1 MTHKALLIFWNSGVS
16 RYAKDRFFLVVLI
29 ACFLTVT
36 QAQETVTDIDGNIYP
51 TIIIGEQQWMGENL
65 RVTRYIN
72 GDSILSNQDDMVW
85 QQSAEG
91 LWAWYNND
99 ETNDVFY
106 GKLYNWHVVADPRN
120 VCPEG
125 WRVPTNSDWLQL
137 TDSIDATAWGNNNQL
152 GNRLKSR
159 RQEGSPLNAPWD
171 TEEHPRWDSHPKRF
185 GTDDYGFSAL
195 PAGGKDPFEGF
206 LNKGSHAYFWSSTSN
221 GPTHAWMRTF
231 IFSHK
236 GVSQSAYQKNR
247 GLSVR
252 CILGEPMVEY
262 SNSMTITNTN
272 GQPAETLAFEVALE
286 NEQEITG
293 FQLDFLLP
301 DGFQYVSNSFQLT
314 ERGQGHSVSAEVL
327 PGNKLRL
334 IAESASD
341 QSFSG
346 NSGDLFSFFL
356 NSPASEGDWV
366 LQSEEILVTNNLGQP
381 LVLDPL
387 QASVTITQGDKEFWL
402 AVPKVTQGHS
412 WSGRRFF
419 IRLTNSGFPS
429 NVKISMPANDSFE
442 PVVFQMQPNEAR
454 TVDITNDIESF
465 WVENPNMIYNNGVL
479 IESGSPTAA
488 YFEVGTHNNPD
499 IYTLKGKNALGR
511 DFFVPFQT
519 AYDNF
524 NGYTPSPYSAIY
536 IVATENNTLVTIT
549 PSRAAFPG
557 RLPQSPF
564 NVVLNKGQ
572 TFAVAPDDF
581 STAGQLAENRLGGTR
596 VQSSKPIAIMTSDDS
611 IGPSCRDLVGDQL
624 VPVTS
629 IGSEYIT
636 MKGRLDIPEYFYVL
650 ATDDQEP
657 TQIFVDGVQVSEIAA
672 GEQYQY
678 QFTNNNHHVT
688 TSAPAY
694 VYHVSGFG
702 CEMGGAVIPPV
713 DTNTGSTAV
722 SFTRSKA
729 ESFFLNILVKAGA
742 EDGFILTTGANKQEV
757 EIDPGSFLAVPGAE
771 DWLVGEFEF
780 SSTSVIPV
788 GEPSLLRNTKDVFH
802 LGIINGGTTSGAMY
816 GYFSAFRTFPVK

>member
-1 MTHKALLIFWNSGVS
+1 MIS
-16 RYAKDRFFLVVLI
+16 
-29 ACFLTVT
+29 CFYPVT
-36 QAQETVTDIDGNIYP
+36 RAQEFVTDIDGNIYP
-51 TIIIGEQQWMGENL
+51 TIIIGEQQWMAENL
-65 RVTRYIN
+65 RVTRYTN
-72 GDSILSNQDDMVW
+72 GDSILAGQDDLTW
-85 QQSAEG
+85 QGASEG
-91 LWAWYNND
+91 MWASYNND
-99 ETNDVFY
+99 ESNDILY
-106 GKLYNWHVVADPRN
+106 GKLYNWYVVADTRN
-120 VCPEG
+120 VCPDG
-125 WRVPTNSDWLQL
+125 WRVPTNNDWKQL
-137 TDSIDATAWGNNNQL
+137 MDSIDGAAWGNNNLL
-152 GNRLKSR
+152 GNKLKSR
-159 RQEGSPLNAPWD
+159 LQYDSPLGQPWD
-171 TEEHPRWDSHPKRF
+171 TDEHPRWDSHPRRF

-206 LNKGSHAYFWSSTSN
+206 LNRGTHAYFWSSTSN
-221 GPTHAWMRTF
+221 SATHAWMRTF

-252 CILGEPMVEY
+252 CVFGEPVVEY
-262 SNSMTITNTN
+262 SNSMTITNGS
-272 GQPAETLAFEVALE
+272 GQPAETLIFEVALE

-293 FQLDFLLP
+293 FQIDFLLP
-301 DGFQYVSNSFQLT
+301 DGFQYVNNSFQLT
-314 ERGQGHSVSAEVL
+314 ERGQDHSVSAVIL

-341 QSFSG
+341 LSFSG
-346 NSGDLFSFFL
+346 TSGTLFSFFL
-356 NSPASEGDWV
+356 NSPAAEGDWI
-366 LQSEEILVTNNLGQP
+366 LESEKVTITNNLGQS
-381 LVLDPL
+381 LNLDQL
-387 QASVTITQGDKEFWL
+387 QASVTLTQGDKEFWL
-402 AVPKVTQGHS
+402 VVPKITQGHS

-442 PVVFQMQPNEAR
+442 PIMFQMQPNEAR
-454 TVDITNDIESF
+454 TVDITDDIEAF

-479 IESGSPTAA
+479 IESGSPTSA

-499 IYTLKGKNALGR
+499 IFTLKGKNALGR

-519 AYDNF
+519 IYDNY

-549 PSRAAFPG
+549 PSKAAHPG
-557 RLPQSPF
+557 RLPQTAF
-564 NVVLNKGQ
+564 NVILNKGQ
-572 TFAVAPDDF
+572 TFAVAPDDY
-581 STAGQLAENRLGGTR
+581 TEAGQLAENRLAGTR
-596 VQSSKPIAIMTSDDS
+596 VQASKPIAIMTSDDS

-624 VPVTS
+624 VPVS
-629 IGSEYIT
+629 SVGSEYIT
-636 MKGRLDIPEYFYVL
+636 MKGRLNIPEYFYVL
-650 ATDDQEP
+650 ATDDQQP
-657 TQIFVDGVQVSEIAA
+657 TQIFVDGVQVSEIVA

-713 DTNTGSTAV
+713 DTNTGSTTV

-742 EDGFILTTGANKQEV
+742 EDGFVLTTGADKQEV
-757 EIDPGSFLAVPGAE
+757 EIDPENFSAVPGAE
-771 DWLVGEFEF
+771 EWLVGEFQF

-788 GEPSLLRNTKDVFH
+788 NVPSLLRNTKDVFH
-802 LGIINGGTTSGAMY
+802 LGIINGGSSSGTMY
-816 GYFSAFRTFPVK
+816 GYFSAFRTFPAKVLYSD